1 MLTVSRARAKE
12 TARKATGGKAPRKE
26 LEGMA
31 ARRRYIQGQL
41 SFTTTR
47 SASNM
52 SEDFPL
58 ADPLSPASARQND
71 SLTAP
76 ALRDST
82 GLQPLLLYHKWSVVV
97 RSNLTS
103 RSKVYESPGG
113 RLFYSQKH
121 ASEFIRLMEEKQC
134 TEDEAFDIFAQDRN
148 SNLKIS
154 DIVVG
159 GRRGSTVPKVS
170 HKQRTPEEYNLFG
183 FKVVAD
189 KRLKQGKVEYLV
201 KMDDDD
207 KGEWHSARMVK
218 DHDSVA
224 VEEFERN
231 RVFEETPAILA
242 FPQYQGEINKTKN
255 KAILALMRAD
265 NRVSMYHFIRTSVL
279 SISVYNSRMM

>member
-47 SASNM
+47 STSNM

-170 HKQRTPEEYNLFG
+170 HKQRTPEEDKLFG

-255 KAILALMRAD
+255 KAILALMKAD
-265 NRVSMYHFIRTSVL
+265 KRVSMYHFIRTSVL
-279 SISVYNSRMM
+279 SISVYNSRTM

>member
-1 MLTVSRARAKE
+1 MLTVSRARVKE

-71 SLTAP
+71 S
-76 ALRDST
+76 DST

-207 KGEWHSARMVK
+207 RGEWHSEQMVK

-242 FPQYQGEINKTKN
+242 FPQYQGEIHQLKN
-255 KAILALMRAD
+255 KAIRAFTKAD
-265 NRVSMYHFIRTSVL
+265 NEVS
-279 SISVYNSRMM
+279 N